1 MSQIAPPRTQND
13 ANQTK
18 LEHQTFEQQ
27 AALSADA
34 ARTYQEI
41 SAPAV
46 IDDNS
51 AQHEGRDYYNNDNA
65 DDDSD
70 LIEIVRYRQEHPAQR
85 FGGSTERGQN
95 RSDAK
100 SYWAQELMKNG
111 LNKGKVF
118 KIRLDNELANC

>member
-27 AALSADA
+27 AALRAGA
-34 ARTYQEI
+34 ARAYQES

-51 AQHEGRDYYNNDNA
+51 AQHEGRDYYDSDNA

-70 LIEIVRYRQEHPAQR
+70 LIEIVRYRQDHPAP
-85 FGGSTERGQN
+85 T
-95 RSDAK
+95 
-100 SYWAQELMKNG
+100 
-111 LNKGKVF
+111 
-118 KIRLDNELANC
+118 IRVTLDDLLTL